1 MHFKLVYMALF
12 KSHIYLVTVPNC
24 GLCGLVSH
32 SSVVSHVRGF
42 NHWHGWGHG
51 SKRETSNVHIEVI
64 RGITFFQHVLRE
76 VSIEVRQICAR
87 TTNC

>member
-1 MHFKLVYMALF
+1 MALIR
-12 KSHIYLVTVPNC
+12 SRDIYLVTVPNC
-24 GLCGLVSH
+24 GLCGRLGIVSD

-64 RGITFFQHVLRE
+64 
-76 VSIEVRQICAR
+76 
-87 TTNC
+87 